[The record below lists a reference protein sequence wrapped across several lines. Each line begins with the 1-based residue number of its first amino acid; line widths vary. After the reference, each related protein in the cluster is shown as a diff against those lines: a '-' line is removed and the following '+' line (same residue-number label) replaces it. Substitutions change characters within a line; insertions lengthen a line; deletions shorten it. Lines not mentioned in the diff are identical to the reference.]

1 MPDWLVHLGFAYI
14 MARLIKLRDLKLF
27 FLGSLLPDISRIA
40 LYFTDFAH
48 LNHISSS
55 SYFAVFHTPFMAALV
70 ASVISSFS
78 KNFKK
83 CFFLI
88 FLGAIFHLALDLT
101 QYRIGNC
108 VLIFYPFSFR
118 QLYFNLFWSG
128 DNVSLLLRI
137 LSIGVLVICLL
148 EKRPVG
154 SPLSLKTAN
163 LKIVVPLILL
173 VLFIPLFTTS
183 LMLKNN
189 VDYLA
194 FFAHPQKWERKKVEL
209 YKAKVISTNPVIVRE
224 KGVTFELVG
233 SEKLR
238 EGDRICIEGIYKEGR
253 IFPVFIHRYRGPSK
267 LMVSLV
273 GLLFFILVWIDFPQ
287 RVRKI
292 FEGENIPPQRPDR
305 QSRLSLR
312 SSKSSLLPSFF

>member
-1 MPDWLVHLGFAYI
+1 MPDWVVHLGFAYI

-27 FLGSLLPDISRIA
+27 FLGSILPDIGRVA
-40 LYFTDFAH
+40 LYFANFAH
-48 LNHISSS
+48 LNPISSS
-55 SYFAVFHTPFMAALV
+55 SYVAVFHTPFMAALV

-83 CFFLI
+83 CWILI

-101 QYRIGNC
+101 QYRIGNG
-108 VLIFYPFSFR
+108 VLLFYPISFK
-118 QLYFNLFWSG
+118 QFYFNLFWSG
-128 DNVSLLLRI
+128 DNVSLLLRA

-148 EKRPVG
+148 EKRLVG

-163 LKIVVPLILL
+163 LKFVVPLILL
-173 VLFIPLFTTS
+173 VLAIPLFTTG

-194 FFAHPQKWERKKVEL
+194 FFAHPQKWEGEKVEF

-224 KGVTFELVG
+224 MGVMFELVG
-233 SEKLR
+233 SEKFR
-238 EGDRICIEGIYKEGR
+238 RGDRICCQATYKEGR
-253 IFPVFIHRYRGPSK
+253 ISPVFIHRYRGPSK
-267 LMVSLV
+267 SMVSLV

-287 RVRKI
+287 RVRKLYGRDLKI
-292 FEGENIPPQRPDR
+292 EDRPG
-305 QSRLSLR
+305 
-312 SSKSSLLPSFF
+312 

>member
-1 MPDWLVHLGFAYI
+1 MPDWVVHLGFAYI

-27 FLGSLLPDISRIA
+27 FLGSILPDIGRVA

-48 LNHISSS
+48 LNPISSS
-55 SYFAVFHTPFMAALV
+55 SYVAVFHTPFMAALV
-70 ASVISSFS
+70 ASVISTFS
-78 KNFKK
+78 KNFRK
-83 CFFLI
+83 CWVLI

-101 QYRIGNC
+101 QYRIGNG
-108 VLIFYPFSFR
+108 VLLFYPISFK
-118 QLYFNLFWSG
+118 QFYFNLFWSG
-128 DNVSLLLRI
+128 DNISILLRA

-163 LKIVVPLILL
+163 LKIVVSLVLL
-173 VLFIPLFTTS
+173 VLAIPLFTTS

-194 FFAHPQKWERKKVEL
+194 FFAHPQKWEGEKVEL

-224 KGVTFELVG
+224 MGVMFELVG

-238 EGDRICIEGIYKEGR
+238 EGDRICIEGTYKEGR
-253 IFPVFIHRYRGPSK
+253 ISPVFIHRYRGPSK
-267 LMVSLV
+267 SMVSLV

-287 RVRKI
+287 RMRKLY
-292 FEGENIPPQRPDR
+292 GRD
-305 QSRLSLR
+305 
-312 SSKSSLLPSFF
+312 